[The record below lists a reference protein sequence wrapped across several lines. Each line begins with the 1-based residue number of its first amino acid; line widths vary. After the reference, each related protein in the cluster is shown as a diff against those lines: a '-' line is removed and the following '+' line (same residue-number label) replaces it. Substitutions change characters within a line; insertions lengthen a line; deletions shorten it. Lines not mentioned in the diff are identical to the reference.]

1 MGVTFLDRKIYSVA
15 DASNILRVPD
25 STLRWWL
32 DGRTSR
38 GKTYPPVIRPAP
50 TGDFTLTWAEFVEVG
65 LLCQYRRELH
75 VRLHEIRTFIDRLRQ
90 KEGIEH
96 PLARHRPWVGE
107 GSRLLLEM
115 QEKSELPGD
124 LWLIAPA
131 NNQLVMTDPAASF
144 LRRIEWE
151 EGWPIAWKPHQ
162 DDASPVRCLPAR
174 RFGRPSIEGISTEA
188 VVEHLDGGEDEEEV
202 ARQFGLELE
211 EVQWAQSYE
220 LSRSAP
226 LAA

>member
-38 GKTYPPVIRPAP
+38 GKTYPPVIRPAS

-75 VRLHEIRTFIDRLRQ
+75 VRLHEIRAFIDRLRQ

-188 VVEHLDGGEDEEEV
+188 IVEHLDGGEDEEEV

-211 EVQWAQSYE
+211 EIQWAQSYE

>member
-1 MGVTFLDRKIYSVA
+1 
-15 DASNILRVPD
+15 
-25 STLRWWL
+25 
-32 DGRTSR
+32 
-38 GKTYPPVIRPAP
+38 
-50 TGDFTLTWAEFVEVG
+50 
-65 LLCQYRRELH
+65 
-75 VRLHEIRTFIDRLRQ
+75 
-90 KEGIEH
+90 
-96 PLARHRPWVGE
+96 
-107 GSRLLLEM
+107 M

-188 VVEHLDGGEDEEEV
+188 IVEHLDGGEDEEEV

-220 LSRSAP
+220 LSHRAP